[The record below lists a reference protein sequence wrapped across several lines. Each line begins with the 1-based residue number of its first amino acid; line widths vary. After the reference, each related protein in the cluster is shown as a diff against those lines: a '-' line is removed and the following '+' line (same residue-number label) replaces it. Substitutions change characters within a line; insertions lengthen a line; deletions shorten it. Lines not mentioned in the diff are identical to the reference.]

1 MPYSEITTLT
11 TNNSIS
17 EMMSKVNEI
26 VYELNDYA
34 PSTSNTLS
42 NHIANNYAHGVVI
55 ENILFNVNTGV
66 LDISYNDLSTANINL
81 QLGTED
87 DVYFKTVTANTFY
100 ARNIEVTANAD
111 FSGNINA
118 SANVNILNHLNVS
131 GNSNIEILN
140 VANDLNA
147 SSNVNISK
155 QLNVTSNTNLL
166 SFLNVAKDVKVTGN
180 TDILGYLNV
189 TKDIK
194 ASSNVDIAHQLNVT
208 GNSFFTGDVYAL
220 ANVEVTNT
228 ATFNNV
234 TITGSVE
241 LDTDLHVTGSATI
254 DLNLAVDGG
263 NLTTTAN
270 TFNLLSSPTVLN
282 VGEGSAEVHLG
293 SFTGSTYTRHDLR
306 VTGDVFI
313 SGQELNTTTPIF
325 NLLNTTAN
333 TINFGGEAEEINI
346 GSQTG
351 TVAVRHNE
359 TVAGTLEV
367 TGNTTITGVLLV
379 NSGTVNT
386 TLGSVNLFANP
397 ASVTFASN
405 ASIVDIGST
414 SGLTTIR
421 NNTRAEGTFTVD
433 GISTLTSNVAI
444 NGGNLLST
452 SGTFNILPDT
462 SYINIGSTSNT
473 GLTVVKN
480 HLQLDKTL
488 SALGDVN
495 ILGNLTVTGGT
506 TTVNTSVLLVADKN
520 IEMGVVDTPSN
531 STANGGG
538 IILKGSVD
546 KTIIWDLANGN
557 WTSSENWNLLSGK
570 TYKIENV
577 DVLTS
582 NTLGSGVITSSL
594 TSVGTITTGHWS
606 ADTIEIARGGTNIT
620 SYTKG
625 DVLYA
630 SADNVLSKL
639 PIGSV
644 DQLFQVTSDGVVHWI
659 TNLSGGDY

>member
-1 MPYSEITTLT
+1 MPANRHIITLT

-17 EMMSKVNEI
+17 ELMLKTNELIYDWNSYAVTNPMDSTATFESSIIVNGDI
-26 VYELNDYA
+26 FVGIGN
-34 PSTSNTLS
+34 TSINQ
-42 NHIANNYAHGVVI
+42 HVANNYSHGVVI
-55 ENILFNVNTGV
+55 KDILFNANTGV
-66 LDISYNDLSTANINL
+66 LDLTYNDLSTANINL
-81 QLGTED
+81 DIGIQD
-87 DVYFKTVTANTFY
+87 DAFFKTVTADTFY
-100 ARNIEVTANAD
+100 AGNIEVTSNSD
-111 FSGNINA
+111 FSGN
-118 SANVNILNHLNVS
+118 
-131 GNSNIEILN
+131 
-140 VANDLNA
+140 
-147 SSNVNISK
+147 
-155 QLNVTSNTNLL
+155 
-166 SFLNVAKDVKVTGN
+166 
-180 TDILGYLNV
+180 
-189 TKDIK
+189 
-194 ASSNVDIAHQLNVT
+194 LNVT
-208 GNSFFTGDVYAL
+208 GNSFFTGDIHAL
-220 ANVEVTNT
+220 ANVSVLDT

-234 TITGSVE
+234 TITGAVE

-270 TFNLLSSPTVLN
+270 TFNFLSSPTVLN
-282 VGEGSAEVHLG
+282 IGAGSVGVYLG
-293 SFTGSTYTRHDLR
+293 SLTGSTYTRHDLR
-306 VTGDVFI
+306 VVGDVFI
-313 SGQELNTTTPIF
+313 TGQELNTTTPIF

-333 TINFGGEAEEINI
+333 TINFGGDAEEINI

-351 TVAVRHNE
+351 TVNVRHNE
-359 TVAGTLEV
+359 TIAGTLEV
-367 TGNTTITGVLLV
+367 TGNTAITGVLLV

-386 TLGSVNLFANP
+386 TAGSVNLFANP
-397 ASVTFASN
+397 TSVTFASN
-405 ASIVDIGST
+405 ASVVDIGST
-414 SGLTTIR
+414 SGITTIR

-473 GLTVVKN
+473 GLTVVRN

-594 TSVGTITTGHWS
+594 TSVGIITTGHWS
-606 ADTIEIARGGTNIT
+606 ADTIEITRGGTNIT